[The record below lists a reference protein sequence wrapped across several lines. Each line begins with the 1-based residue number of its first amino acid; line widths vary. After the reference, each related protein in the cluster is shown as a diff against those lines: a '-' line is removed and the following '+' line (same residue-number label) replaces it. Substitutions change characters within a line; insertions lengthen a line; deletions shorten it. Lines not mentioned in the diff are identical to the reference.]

1 MDSAPARV
9 LRLDNL
15 IIGMRYLEKAK
26 GECLI
31 ANAYLKKIF
40 SLALTFNSLLSIV
53 SVMGILVGFYS
64 ANYYWKP
71 YPPYLIDG
79 SFFWFAIFAAVLNIY
94 LAVRIGRVKTGR
106 LWFHHYVYG
115 FVLFVLA
122 CALLLLFGSISFFG
136 IFVGYG
142 YSFAV
147 NAGRFF
153 VLGGLT
159 LFIDD
164 FADVSKRLTFVLRLV
179 RSKVYKV
186 RGAIRVV
193 QGVLG
198 FMSVYIFL
206 CVIFSTSLLQGSNWT
221 GNLVLAGTLLVTSLT
236 SLGSVYT
243 KMWRRSPFEQS

>member
-1 MDSAPARV
+1 MATAF
-9 LRLDNL
+9 
-15 IIGMRYLEKAK
+15 
-26 GECLI
+26 
-31 ANAYLKKIF
+31 AYGKKIG
-40 SLALTFNSLLSIV
+40 SLALAFNSLLSIV
-53 SVMGILVGFYS
+53 SVLGVLEGFYS
-64 ANYYWKP
+64 ARYHWKP

-79 SFFWFAIFAAVLNIY
+79 SFFWFAVLAAMFNIY
-94 LAVRIGRVKTGR
+94 LVVRIGRVKTGR

-115 FVLFVLA
+115 FAIFVLA

-136 IFVGYG
+136 IFVGNG

-153 VLGGLT
+153 ALGGLT

-179 RSKVYKV
+179 RSKVYRV

-198 FMSVYIFL
+198 FMSFYISL
-206 CVIFSTSLLQGSNWT
+206 CVIFSTSLLQGSNSV
-221 GNLVLAGTLLVTSLT
+221 GNLVLAGTLLVTSFT
-236 SLGSVYT
+236 SLGSVYM
-243 KMWRRSPFEQS
+243 KMWRR

>member
-1 MDSAPARV
+1 M
-9 LRLDNL
+9 
-15 IIGMRYLEKAK
+15 
-26 GECLI
+26 I
-31 ANAYLKKIF
+31 AAAFAYEKKIF
-40 SLALTFNSLLSIV
+40 SLTLTFNSLLSVV
-53 SVMGILVGFYS
+53 SVLGVLEGFYS
-64 ANYYWKP
+64 ARYYWKP
-71 YPPYLIDG
+71 YPPYLING
-79 SFFWFAIFAAVLNIY
+79 SFFWFAVLAAMFNIY
-94 LAVRIGRVKTGR
+94 FIVRMGRVKTGR

-136 IFVGYG
+136 IFVGNG

-164 FADVSKRLTFVLRLV
+164 FADVSKRLTFVLRFV
-179 RSKVYKV
+179 RSKVYRV

-198 FMSVYIFL
+198 FMSFYIFL
-206 CVIFSTSLLQGSNWT
+206 CVSLSTSLLQGSNSM
-221 GNLVLAGTLLVTSLT
+221 GNLILAVTLLVTSLV
-236 SLGSVYT
+236 SLESVYM
-243 KMWRRSPFEQS
+243 KMW

>member
-1 MDSAPARV
+1 MATV
-9 LRLDNL
+9 F
-15 IIGMRYLEKAK
+15 
-26 GECLI
+26 
-31 ANAYLKKIF
+31 AYVKKIC

-53 SVMGILVGFYS
+53 SVLGVLEGFYS
-64 ANYYWKP
+64 ARYYWKP
-71 YPPYLIDG
+71 YPPYLING
-79 SFFWFAIFAAVLNIY
+79 SFFWFAVLAAMFNIY
-94 LAVRIGRVKTGR
+94 LVVKIGRVKTGR

-115 FVLFVLA
+115 FVIFVLA
-122 CALLLLFGSISFFG
+122 CTLLLLFGSISFFG
-136 IFVGYG
+136 IFVGNG
-142 YSFAV
+142 YSLAV

-179 RSKVYKV
+179 GSKIYRV

-198 FMSVYIFL
+198 FMSFYIFL
-206 CVIFSTSLLQGSNWT
+206 CVIFSTSLLQGSNSM

-236 SLGSVYT
+236 SLGSVCM
-243 KMWRRSPFEQS
+243 KMW